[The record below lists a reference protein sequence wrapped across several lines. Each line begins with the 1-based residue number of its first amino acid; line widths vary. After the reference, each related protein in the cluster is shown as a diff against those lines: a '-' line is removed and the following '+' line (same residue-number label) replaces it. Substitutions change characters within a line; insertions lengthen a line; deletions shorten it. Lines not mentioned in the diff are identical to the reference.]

1 MQKLVLVLDL
11 FGTILIG
18 IGALEKSQ
26 VTWEDVDRTSK
37 KSKCINGL
45 AWIGVGLVA
54 IGFLIQ
60 LNSIW

>member
-1 MQKLVLVLDL
+1 MQKLVLILDL

-37 KSKCINGL
+37 KSKYINRL

-60 LNSIW
+60 LNAIW